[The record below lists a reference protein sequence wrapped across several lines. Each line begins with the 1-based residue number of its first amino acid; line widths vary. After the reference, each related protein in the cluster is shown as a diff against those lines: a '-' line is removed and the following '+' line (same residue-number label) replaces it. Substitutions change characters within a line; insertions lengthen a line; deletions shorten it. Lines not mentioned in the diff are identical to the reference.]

1 MYQFPIRIP
10 QGQNLIVAQPFKSIK
25 PVDISKALS
34 IETTEHNGVD
44 ICVGNTGDSWDTI
57 AKKTWGAACVW
68 PFPFPGIVW
77 DSRVSSPFG
86 ATKYARCQV
95 DGIDPATGIQY
106 SIIYLH
112 LSSVT
117 NTKAPEENKE
127 IVYKQGDVIGHIGNN
142 GFVRPPPT
150 PEKPLDGS
158 HLHCGLGVKKPGEI
172 NFIMADPLLH
182 LDVSNPFREVFVQP
196 EPPVTQKLYTFARTL
211 KKGDRGGDVVVL
223 QYILKLENCFD
234 YPTFTGYYGDITV
247 AGVKRLQEKYVN
259 EILRPLG
266 LVVGT
271 GNFGNA
277 TMSWINRK
285 YGLV

>member
-44 ICVGNTGDSWDTI
+44 IVVGNVGDSWDEI
-57 AKKTWGAACVW
+57 SKKTWGTACVW
-68 PFPFPGIVW
+68 PFPFPGTVY
-77 DSRVSSPFG
+77 DSRVSSQFG
-86 ATKYARCQV
+86 ATDFARCQV
-95 DGIDPATGIQY
+95 DGIDPATGILY

-117 NTKAPEENKE
+117 NTKAPTENKV
-127 IVYKQGDVIGHIGNN
+127 ITYKQGDVIGCIGNN
-142 GFVRPPPT
+142 GFVRPAPT
-150 PEKPLDGS
+150 PEKPLAGS
-158 HLHCGLGVKKPGEI
+158 HLHGGLGIKKPEEL
-172 NFIMADPLLH
+172 NATMVDPLLYF
-182 LDVSNPFREVFVQP
+182 DVTNPFREVFVQP
-196 EPPVTQKLYTFARTL
+196 ESPVTQKLYTFTRTL

-234 YPTFTGYYGDITV
+234 YPTLTGYYGDITV
-247 AGVKRLQEKYVN
+247 AGVKRLQEKYAN
-259 EILRPLG
+259 EILKPIG
-266 LVVGT
+266 LVIGT

-277 TMSWINRK
+277 TMAWINKK